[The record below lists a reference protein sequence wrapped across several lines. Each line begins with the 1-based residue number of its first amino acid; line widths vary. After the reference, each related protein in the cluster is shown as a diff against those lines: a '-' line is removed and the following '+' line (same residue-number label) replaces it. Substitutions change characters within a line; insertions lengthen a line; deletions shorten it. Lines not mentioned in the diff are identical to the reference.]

1 MIQLNLSNG
10 TVSVLLDGACPN
22 ISQTLTQFTQS
33 WKILHVSYPTSLL
46 PINIVIVIYLQIVYT
61 PFLKN
66 SVNRT
71 VNIYPSLANVGS
83 YLCVLLQ
90 TFNWNRVG
98 IFTQSD
104 LIEVGLNKYS
114 CM

>member
-1 MIQLNLSNG
+1 MIQLNNLSNG

-46 PINIVIVIYLQIVYT
+46 PINITIYLQIAYT
-61 PFLKN
+61 PFLKD
-66 SVNRT
+66 SVNHT

-90 TFNWNRVG
+90 TFNWNQVG

-104 LIEVGLNKYS
+104 LIEVGVN
-114 CM
+114 